1 MAKENRLDT
10 NVQNTKL
17 QKKKKPVRQK
27 RERASIREY
36 FKGIKT
42 EVKKVVWPTR
52 KEMGSY
58 TVVVILTCAFFAL
71 IFWGVDTGVIAM
83 LKGILGI
90 TM

>member
-1 MAKENRLDT
+1 MAKETRLE
-10 NVQNTKL
+10 TKAAA
-17 QKKKKPVRQK
+17 KKKPIRQK

-36 FKGIKT
+36 FRGIRT

-52 KEMGSY
+52 KELSAY
-58 TVVVILTCAFFAL
+58 TVVVVLTCSFFAL
-71 IFWGVDTGVIAM
+71 AFWAIDSGVLAM